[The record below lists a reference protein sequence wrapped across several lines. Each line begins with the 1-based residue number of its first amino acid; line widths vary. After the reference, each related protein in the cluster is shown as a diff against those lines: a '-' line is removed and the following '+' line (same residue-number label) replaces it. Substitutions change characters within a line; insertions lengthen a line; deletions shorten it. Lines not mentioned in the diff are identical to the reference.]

1 MGCCT
6 QLVGKITRRTSEER
20 RRKTM
25 HEKANIAQVAV
36 RLTEPFK
43 HIVVGQVDDYCA
55 YLTRIEGT
63 YLFHQHA
70 KDEMYLVLEGKIKV
84 DYGDDTS
91 VTVGQGESLVVRAGE
106 KHRSRSE
113 KGELVLMFKARDLFA
128 E

>member
-1 MGCCT
+1 
-6 QLVGKITRRTSEER
+6 
-20 RRKTM
+20 M
-25 HEKANIAQVAV
+25 HKKVNVSQVAD

-55 YLTRIEGT
+55 YLTRIEGA

-70 KDEMYLVLEGKIKV
+70 RDEMYLVMEGEIKV
-84 DYGDDTS
+84 DYDDGTS
-91 VTVGQGESLVVRAGE
+91 VTVDQGESLVVQAGE

-113 KGELVLMFKARDLFA
+113 QGALVLMFKAREMFA

>member
-1 MGCCT
+1 MA
-6 QLVGKITRRTSEER
+6 EA
-20 RRKTM
+20 KTVLT
-25 HEKANIAQVAV
+25 EVAS

-43 HIVVGQVDDYCA
+43 HLVVGQVDDYCA

-70 KDEMYLVLEGKIKV
+70 RDEMYLVLEGEIGV
-84 DYGDDTS
+84 DYADGTS

-113 KGELVLMFKARDLFA
+113 QGALVLMFKARDLFA

>member
-1 MGCCT
+1 
-6 QLVGKITRRTSEER
+6 
-20 RRKTM
+20 M

>member
-1 MGCCT
+1 MRE
-6 QLVGKITRRTSEER
+6 QKQIVVDL
-20 RRKTM
+20 
-25 HEKANIAQVAV
+25 AA

-43 HIVVGQVDDYCA
+43 HLVVGQVDDYCA

-70 KDEMYLVLEGKIKV
+70 KDEMYLVMEGEVSV
-84 DYGDDTS
+84 DYTDDTS
-91 VTVGQGESLVVRAGE
+91 ETLRPGESLVVRGGV

-113 KGELVLMFKARDLFA
+113 EGGLVLIFKAQEMFA